1 MRRVLITAA
10 IVLGAPWALLFATLL
25 LLSLGGD
32 VVTLA
37 KMVVREGDKKERHT
51 LPAYDD
57 VQLAKQIFSDAKKT
71 VELYAP
77 FVGWQRDALTSRTV
91 NIDANGLRQHRLGR
105 NNLPNSTTVGFF
117 GGSLV
122 WGTGAEDDGTV
133 PALFDQMTDRFE
145 VINYGQGGWTSR
157 QSLALLINL
166 IREDRMPDVVVFY
179 GGAAN
184 TVDVACNLSYGLGLS
199 NHRRVPPFDRLVADA
214 ANLSYLYRNFWAPFG
229 DTLRR
234 VLGRDKPEPERVCH
248 EDPRRVAVIA
258 EALMR
263 DWEMAKLL
271 TEQHGGRFFTFLPP
285 VAGVGAPRLDHLT
298 LDQERLA
305 QFAPVYRE
313 IRRLMAARAASWGWD
328 LTDAF
333 DGDAYIYVDYAHVTS
348 TGNTLIAQRMRQVIG
363 SAVPTR

>member
-1 MRRVLITAA
+1 MRRVLITAG

-25 LLSLGGD
+25 LVSVGGD
-32 VVTLA
+32 LVTLT
-37 KMVVREGDKKERHT
+37 KMAAREGDKKERHT
-51 LPAYDD
+51 LSAYNDEE
-57 VQLAKQIFSDAKKT
+57 LAKKIFRDAKKT

-77 FVGWQRDALTSRTV
+77 FVGWQRDALTSQTV
-91 NIDANGLRQHRLGR
+91 NIDADGLRQHRLGR
-105 NNLPNSTTVGFF
+105 DNLPNSATVGFF
-117 GGSLV
+117 GGSLI
-122 WGTGAEDDGTV
+122 WGTGAADDGTV

-184 TVDVACNLSYGLGLS
+184 TVDVACNLSYGDGLS
-199 NHRRVPPFDRLVADA
+199 NHRRGPLFDRLVADS
-214 ANLSYLYRNFWAPFG
+214 ANQSYLYRNFWAPLA

-234 VLGRDKPEPERVCH
+234 VAGRAKPGSDRVCH
-248 EDPRRVAVIA
+248 EDQHRVAAIA

-271 TEQHGGRFFTFLPP
+271 TEQHGGHFFAFLAP
-285 VAGVGAPRLDHLT
+285 VAGIGAPRLDYLT
-298 LDQERLA
+298 LDRDRLA
-305 QFAPVYRE
+305 QFPPVYGE
-313 IRRLMAARAASWGWD
+313 IRDLMAERTAGWSWD

-333 DGDAYIYVDYAHVTS
+333 DGDEYIYVDYAHVTS
-348 TGNTLIAQRMRQVIG
+348 TGNALIAERMRQVIEEY
-363 SAVPTR
+363 APVP